1 MRARW
6 VVVSAGVASAVTFV
20 RFRRW
25 HLRWGANDDEVAMAL
40 PGDDLVPE
48 PTFAATRAITI
59 DARPDEVWPWI
70 VQIGYGRAGFYSYDA
85 LDNLGHGRSAEVIVP
100 ELQELRVGD
109 AIPMAPV
116 VNEET
121 AFRVREIEPGR
132 WMVWE
137 KPSSSWVWSLHPLG
151 RGGTRL
157 VTRVRLRYRFTRP
170 TVLADLLLMELGDF
184 PMMRRELLGIRR
196 RAEVLNALAEAPT
209 S

>member
-1 MRARW
+1 MP
-6 VVVSAGVASAVTFV
+6 
-20 RFRRW
+20 
-25 HLRWGANDDEVAMAL
+25 L

-85 LDNLGHGRSAEVIVP
+85 LDNLGHGRSAEMIEP
-100 ELQELRVGD
+100 ELQDLSVGD
-109 AIPMAPV
+109 PIPMAPV

-121 AFRVREIEPGR
+121 AFRVRAIEPGR

-137 KPSSSWVWSLHPLG
+137 KPSSSWVWSLHPQE
-151 RGGTRL
+151 GGTTRL

-170 TVLADLLLMELGDF
+170 TVLADLILMELGDF

-196 RAEVLNALAEAPT
+196 RAEALDALAEAPT